1 MRISITEV
9 EIVNDDESLTE
20 ISKQEKAEMFPEV
33 EILMQKINEVIEMS
47 PEEEDYEVSRSSK
60 SRTKGR
66 IPEQE

>member
-1 MRISITEV
+1 
-9 EIVNDDESLTE
+9 
-20 ISKQEKAEMFPEV
+20 MFPEV

-47 PEEEDYEVSRSSK
+47 PEEEVYEVSRSSK